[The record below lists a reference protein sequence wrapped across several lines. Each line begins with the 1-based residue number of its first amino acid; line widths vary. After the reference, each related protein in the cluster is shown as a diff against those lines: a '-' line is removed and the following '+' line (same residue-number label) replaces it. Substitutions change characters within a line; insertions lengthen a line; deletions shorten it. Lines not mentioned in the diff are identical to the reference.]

1 MTRAQGAQ
9 KPERIAILPLR
20 NSVLFPRSVV
30 PINVGRP
37 KSVRLVEELEAGG
50 GLIGVVAQ
58 RDPQT
63 VDPTFDDIYTV
74 GTVARIV
81 RVIRISATNYSVVLN
96 GIGRF
101 HVTQPLGVEP
111 YLRAEVVR
119 VSDPTETS
127 PEIETLAGEL
137 RDKTRQ
143 VLALTPNLPKETQS
157 ILDNVE
163 EAGSLADLVASNFPE
178 ELAQVPVRQRVLEA
192 YGIRERVEIVTKVLD
207 RQLDALRIKAE
218 VSNMVETEMSRNQRA
233 YVLRQQLRAIR
244 EELGESPDEDDEV
257 EQLRERLALM
267 DLPTE
272 ARDVARKQL
281 SRLASMQS
289 QSPEYQIARNYVEW
303 ILDLPWKVSTPD
315 LHLISEVRRCL
326 DQDHYGLELVKKRII
341 EFSAIRALRQDNRSP
356 ILLFV
361 GPPGV
366 GKTSLGRSIARAMG
380 RRYARIALGGVRD
393 EAEIRGHRRT
403 YVGAL
408 PGRILAA
415 LKKVGANN
423 PVLVLDEIDKM
434 GADMRGDPAAALLE
448 ALDPAQNDSFV
459 DHYLDLP
466 FDLSKITF
474 LATANSFGAIPEALR
489 DRLEVI
495 EIPGYTPIEKREI
508 ARRFLIPKQLEEH
521 GIAPERLTFTES
533 GIQTIVDSYTR
544 EAGVRTL
551 EKRIAAICRE
561 IAVKEAEGEI
571 QTVEV
576 TRTVVEEIL
585 GPPEYRLETTEIAPA
600 PGIAA
605 GLGASGA
612 GGELVIVEVSR
623 MPGKGNIRLT
633 GSLGKVLEEA
643 AHTAVSFVRS
653 RADRLHLSP
662 EWLKDIDVHIHVP
675 RARAVRDFAGLG
687 SAIFAALC
695 SLLLGVPCRNDVAV
709 VGELTLRGAILP
721 VNNVKAMLLAAHRAG
736 VTEVILPARNEAD
749 VSEVSD
755 EILANLRIRYISH
768 VDSLLGLILS
778 PDAARASSAPAQ
790 PGPAAAPA
798 L

>member
-1 MTRAQGAQ
+1 MTRAQGAP

-37 KSVRLVEELEAGG
+37 RSLRLVEELEASG

-58 RDPQT
+58 REAS
-63 VDPTFDDIYTV
+63 VLEPTFEDIFTV
-74 GTVARIV
+74 GTMARIV

-101 HVTQPLGVEP
+101 HITQPLGVEP
-111 YLRAEVVR
+111 FLRAEVVR
-119 VSDPTETS
+119 VSDPVEIP
-127 PEIETLAGEL
+127 PEVQALAGEL
-137 RDKTRQ
+137 RDKARQ
-143 VLALTPNLPKETQS
+143 VLTLTPNLPKETQS

-163 EAGSLADLVASNFPE
+163 EPGSLADLVASNFPE
-178 ELAQVPVRQRVLEA
+178 ELAAVPVRQRVLEA
-192 YGIRERVEIVTKVLD
+192 YGTRERIEIVTKVLD

-218 VSNMVETEMSRNQRA
+218 VSSMVETEMSRNQRA

-267 DLPTE
+267 DLPNE

-303 ILDLPWKVSTPD
+303 ILDLPWRVSTPD
-315 LHLISEVRRCL
+315 HHVVSEVRRCL
-326 DQDHYGLELVKKRII
+326 DQDHYGLELVKKRIV

-393 EAEIRGHRRT
+393 EAEVRGHRRT

-408 PGRILAA
+408 PGRILSA

-434 GADMRGDPAAALLE
+434 GADLRGDPAAALLE
-448 ALDPAQNDSFV
+448 ALDPAQNDTFV

-466 FDLSKITF
+466 FDLSRITF

-508 ARRFLIPKQLEEH
+508 AKRFLIPKQLEEH
-521 GIAPERLTFTES
+521 GLSADRLVFTES
-533 GIQTIVDSYTR
+533 GVQAIIDSYTR

-561 IAVKEAEGEI
+561 TAVQEAEGRR
-571 QTVEV
+571 TVQEV
-576 TRTVVEEIL
+576 TRDAVEEIL
-585 GPPEYRLETTEIAPA
+585 GPAEFRLETAEIAQT

-612 GGELVIVEVSR
+612 GGELVLVEVSR
-623 MPGKGNIRLT
+623 MPGKGNVRLT

-643 AHTAVSFVRS
+643 AHMAVSFVRS
-653 RADRLHLSP
+653 RADRLHLNP
-662 EWLKDIDVHIHVP
+662 EWLREIDLHVHIP

-687 SAIFAALC
+687 STIFAAVC
-695 SLLLGVPCRNDVAV
+695 SLLLGAPCRNDVAV

-736 VTEVILPARNEAD
+736 IHEVVLPTRNEAD
-749 VSEVSD
+749 VSEVSE
-755 EILANLRIRYISH
+755 EILSNLNIRYISH
-768 VDSLLGLILS
+768 VDHLLGHVLAP
-778 PDAARASSAPAQ
+778 PDSRAPAPQ
-790 PGPAAAPA
+790 AATPSAA